1 MAATHVL
8 LQWNP
13 TNLRP
18 SPIPLS
24 SPSSPSSS
32 SSYSISGLV
41 FKHPIARPRYL
52 LPLEASR
59 RISGYSQEDG
69 LSFGGRGGF
78 DRFDVGEEVED
89 DGEDEDEEEDRS
101 LDLLV
106 QFVQN
111 VFRKVSRRAR
121 KAVRSMLPRSIPSK
135 LVQFSVNG
143 TIMLTFLWILKAL
156 LQVVC
161 TLGSIVFVCILVT
174 RGVWSALMYHQEYRR
189 SKFGDMDDD
198 GSVWSGAQPAT

>member
-1 MAATHVL
+1 MAATHLLLRWNSTALRLGAVL
-8 LQWNP
+8 
-13 TNLRP
+13 
-18 SPIPLS
+18 
-24 SPSSPSSS
+24 PSSS
-32 SSYSISGLV
+32 LSSSFSISKLA
-41 FKHPIARPRYL
+41 FDHPIARRRYL

-69 LSFGGRGGF
+69 LSFGGRGSF

-89 DGEDEDEEEDRS
+89 DEEEEEDRS

-135 LVQFSVNG
+135 LV
-143 TIMLTFLWILKAL
+143 A
-156 LQVVC
+156 C

-174 RGVWSALMYHQEYRR
+174 RGVWSALMYHQELRR
-189 SKFGDMDDD
+189 SNFADMDDD
-198 GSVWSGAQPAT
+198 ANVWSGAQPAT

>member
-1 MAATHVL
+1 MAATHLLLRWNSTALRLGAVL
-8 LQWNP
+8 
-13 TNLRP
+13 
-18 SPIPLS
+18 
-24 SPSSPSSS
+24 PSSS
-32 SSYSISGLV
+32 LSSSFSISKLA
-41 FKHPIARPRYL
+41 FDHPIARRRYL

-69 LSFGGRGGF
+69 LSFGGRGSF

-89 DGEDEDEEEDRS
+89 DEEEEEDRS

-143 TIMLTFLWILKAL
+143 TIMLTFLWVLKAL
-156 LQVVC
+156 LQVAC

-174 RGVWSALMYHQEYRR
+174 RGVWSALMYHQELRR
-189 SKFGDMDDD
+189 SNFADMDDD
-198 GSVWSGAQPAT
+198 ANVWSGAQPAT

>member
-135 LVQFSVNG
+135 LV
-143 TIMLTFLWILKAL
+143 
-156 LQVVC
+156 VC